1 MSHDYPKHRAE
12 SFWNEEREAE
22 LTRMADEGLGNSEIA
37 RRMGVTRNTIIGK
50 RGRMKLPGASPVPRR
65 PVVRVRGARPRALVD
80 LEPDAAEPT
89 PALQENGQPYTIAN
103 VPVTG
108 CRYLAGEPTGHVC
121 GHKAAGELGTIAGSY
136 CAWHLGNRIFS
147 KNQPKAA

>member
-65 PVVRVRGARPRALVD
+65 PVVRVRGARPRAW
-80 LEPDAAEPT
+80 
-89 PALQENGQPYTIAN
+89 
-103 VPVTG
+103 G
-108 CRYLAGEPTGHVC
+108 CRRARDDRRVLLRLAP
-121 GHKAAGELGTIAGSY
+121 
-136 CAWHLGNRIFS
+136 W
-147 KNQPKAA
+147 QPDILKKPA